1 MDVHIIVK
9 LKSSY
14 EDWHEIFAGDGERRS
29 AMCDET
35 RTLVGQAS
43 EKTALVT
50 LFNVDMEAM
59 GAMMADPDF
68 QKMAEDYVEEHI
80 PFSLTP
86 IGPPQT

>member
-1 MDVHIIVK
+1 MDVHIIAK

-14 EDWHEIFAGDGERRS
+14 KDWYAIFAGDSERRS
-29 AMCDET
+29 TICDEA
-35 RTLVGQAS
+35 RTLVGQAG

-86 IGPPQT
+86 IGPPQA